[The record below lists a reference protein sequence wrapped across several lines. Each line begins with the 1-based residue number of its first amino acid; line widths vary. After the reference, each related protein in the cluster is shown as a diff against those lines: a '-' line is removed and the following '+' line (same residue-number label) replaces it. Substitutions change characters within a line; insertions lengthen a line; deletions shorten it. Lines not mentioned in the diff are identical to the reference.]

1 MLQSPPSLRE
11 AKVAKAL
18 VHPDKTI
25 RDHTLHTVQD
35 YLTQANTSPSS
46 LTVEDCLKL
55 WKALYYSLWL
65 ADKAPIQRELSE
77 ALVNLWDCLE
87 PQQQSST
94 ASSTSSNQAAFLLAC
109 CRILLREWSLLD
121 KYRVNKFYSFFRLL
135 IQKVFQLIQNHNW
148 QNDYIQPLLQIL
160 QDEILHQRPD
170 GLRYHL
176 LDIYLEE
183 LWKVAGKTVTTSTFL
198 SLLQPFLQDLL
209 RLNDSIYR
217 QRLIK
222 SIFQKYLEQYAVE
235 NGKEEEVFVLVS
247 TVALQKEIF
256 LLASDPAT
264 PDLLR
269 PSLYKLHKEFALKTG
284 KLSVEDEEEEE
295 VPKKEEE
302 VVVVTKKEKKRKVQ
316 EVVEEEVPA
325 LVVVEEVVDKKKKK
339 KKNAVAEAEV
349 VKKEEVVEEEQKEEE
364 VVVVEEEKP
373 KKKQSKKNKKVPV
386 EEEEEKVEVVQQPEE
401 EVEEVTS
408 SKKKQSKK
416 KKTGA
421 TKA

>member
-121 KYRVNKFYSFFRLL
+121 KYR
-135 IQKVFQLIQNHNW
+135 
-148 QNDYIQPLLQIL
+148 NDYIQPLLQIL

-183 LWKVAGKTVTTSTFL
+183 LWKVAGKT
-198 SLLQPFLQDLL
+198 
-209 RLNDSIYR
+209 
-217 QRLIK
+217 
-222 SIFQKYLEQYAVE
+222 KYLEQYAVE